1 MQNEADI
8 DEEMERLLA
17 PPVADTEDGHA
28 PTPVTVLT
36 GFLGAGKTTLAN
48 RILSEEHGL
57 RIAVLINDFGD
68 VDIDSELIVGITS
81 NQISLANGCVCCEI
95 RDDLI
100 AAVDSVL
107 AADSEIDAIVLE
119 ASGVAEPLSIART
132 FVDASYRNRI
142 RLDGI
147 IAVVDAEQLPAQVD
161 DPVTGE
167 LVYSQIGC
175 SDLVILNKIDL
186 ADTERVDEVRT
197 FITDRLPTIRIIEAV
212 HADVPLSVI
221 IGSRAAAEPTG
232 GDVDYLGS
240 TGEHNHGHR
249 HGFVS
254 WVYRRD
260 QPIDPKRLTEVIL
273 KLPGSVYRIKGFIET
288 VDEPDTRIL
297 VQAVGMRSDI
307 TPFDDWGDR
316 SPSTTLV
323 IIASDTADREAVD
336 AALDTSIDIQQ
347 KQGIARLDPTS

>member
-1 MQNEADI
+1 MQNQDDI
-8 DEEMERLLA
+8 DEEMERFLA
-17 PPVADTEDGHA
+17 RPAEDIEDGRS
-28 PTPVTVLT
+28 PTPLTVLT

-48 RILSEEHGL
+48 RILSEDHGM

-107 AADSEIDAIVLE
+107 RADSEIDAIVLE

-132 FVDASYRNRI
+132 FVDASYRKRI

-147 IAVVDAEQLPAQVD
+147 IAVVDAEQLPAQVQ
-161 DPVTGE
+161 DPVTEE
-167 LVYSQIGC
+167 LVYNQIGC

-186 ADTERVDEVRT
+186 ADRERVDEVRK
-197 FITDRLPTIRIIEAV
+197 FITDRLPTIRIIETV
-212 HADVPLSVI
+212 QADVPLSVI
-221 IGSRAAAEPTG
+221 IGSRNSADAP
-232 GDVDYLGS
+232 GDADDDLIM
-240 TGEHNHGHR
+240 TAHGHS
-249 HGFVS
+249 HGFQS

-260 QPIDPKRLTEVIL
+260 RPIHPDQLAAAILT
-273 KLPGSVYRIKGFIET
+273 LPGSVYRIKGFI
-288 VDEPDTRIL
+288 DSADDPDKRTL

-307 TPFDDWGDR
+307 TPFDDWGDQR
-316 SPSTTLV
+316 PSTTLV
-323 IIASDTADREAVD
+323 IIGSDTVDRETIE
-336 AALDTSIDIQQ
+336 AALDTSI
-347 KQGIARLDPTS
+347 AT